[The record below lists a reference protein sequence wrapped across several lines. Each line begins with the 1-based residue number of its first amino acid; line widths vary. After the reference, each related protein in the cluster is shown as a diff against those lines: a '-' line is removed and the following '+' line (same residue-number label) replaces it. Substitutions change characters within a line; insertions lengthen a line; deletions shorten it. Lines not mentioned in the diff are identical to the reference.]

1 MRVLAG
7 SLLAP
12 CWMLLYSV
20 AAMLAITGPCYTVM
34 FQLSPTASNHQLYLL
49 VMPSSCTSCIPLAA
63 LLHRCVAASLHLLP
77 LSVSLS
83 LIFAVAVASLLWLL
97 HRCCGWSRTQWLLA
111 SDGWLARS
119 WLAPICSWL
128 LPTATYN
135 KRYATTFF
143 VIPSQNL
150 HWMHT
155 Q

>member
-34 FQLSPTASNHQLYLL
+34 YQLSPTWLRLLSWQLVYPASSPSWLRIASLSSSTPPRRTGSRLYLL

-77 LSVSLS
+77 LSV
-83 LIFAVAVASLLWLL
+83 AVAS
-97 HRCCGWSRTQWLLA
+97 
-111 SDGWLARS
+111 
-119 WLAPICSWL
+119 
-128 LPTATYN
+128 
-135 KRYATTFF
+135 
-143 VIPSQNL
+143 
-150 HWMHT
+150 
-155 Q
+155 